1 MGVPAKPAVPE
12 DVGCGLSAAMQILCG
27 GSSVVTEAEIEQ
39 GDAIQA
45 ELIEEVNAWEKQ
57 QLKRLKAEKG
67 EFTLSPH
74 GQGDTSHR
82 LQSLPNVLTKR
93 VQRAV
98 RQHHAGARARI
109 AEAEGVVKAEER
121 LEKILAEHAKWVQ
134 ETGAE
139 LAKHPV
145 PEDDLQHLLKTH
157 ANKVKGKLNDLH
169 NIPDAEERVTSVLD
183 RDARFLNRKNSDA
196 KKPSVLWNV
205 ASFLGDLAIEA
216 IKNAGKMEPD
226 PERPP
231 RPSALSIVYK
241 GGHYRIGKGFAS
253 KAQVEAAG
261 LDWDLD
267 KRSSAQRS
275 KG

>member
-27 GSSVVTEAEIEQ
+27 GSSVYTEAEVEQ
-39 GDAIQA
+39 ANAIQA
-45 ELIEEVNAWEKQ
+45 DLIEEVNAWEKK
-57 QLKRLKAEKG
+57 QLKKLKAEKG
-67 EFTLSPH
+67 EFTLSPYE
-74 GQGDTSHR
+74 QGDTSHR
-82 LQSLPNVLTKR
+82 LDSLPKGLVKG

-109 AEAEGVVKAEER
+109 AGAEELMEAEQR
-121 LEKILAEHAKWVQ
+121 LDQILAEHAKWVQ

-183 RDARFLNRKNSDA
+183 RDTRFLNRKNSDA
-196 KKPSVLWNV
+196 KKQSVLWNR
-205 ASFLGDLAIEA
+205 SWGISRWKLSRMRGNRSLI
-216 IKNAGKMEPD
+216 
-226 PERPP
+226 P
-231 RPSALSIVYK
+231 RDTAALLP
-241 GGHYRIGKGFAS
+241 H
-253 KAQVEAAG
+253 
-261 LDWDLD
+261 
-267 KRSSAQRS
+267 RSSTRVGVGGMPKLACL
-275 KG
+275 